1 MPARKTGRAKRLNP
15 IMVLGVLIGL
25 TFLTAAVSLTLRQER
40 QKDMAKAATWDLDGA
55 PCPTLDAAAFAA
67 KRFNPRQRHQ
77 YADIQFGRE
86 SGLVSCTD
94 VAADGG
100 RSMSKRVRICHF
112 PAPGGLVATYGGK
125 TTYYDVGFARQATVS
140 IKDGETTLRC
150 VTPRA

>member
-1 MPARKTGRAKRLNP
+1 MAMSTRRGRKGVSP
-15 IMVLGVLIGL
+15 IMWLAVLVGL
-25 TFLTAAVSLTLRQER
+25 TFLTASVSLTLRQER
-40 QKDMAKAATWDLDGA
+40 QKSIAKAAAWDLDGA
-55 PCPTLDAAAFAA
+55 PCPTVDAAVFAA

-77 YADIQFGRE
+77 YAGIQFGRE

-112 PAPGGLVATYGGK
+112 PAPGGLTATFGGK

-140 IKDGETTLRC
+140 IRDGETALRC